1 MKKGYIISSQAVKL
15 ISCFLTLVLLF
26 SLVLSVNSTAEA
38 SQETDTTIETGAN
51 DLDTYPDEYD
61 ELDIPEEIRKEL
73 DKHGIS
79 LKKEMMMSLAPL
91 IRNLRKC
98 LLLRYPQ

>member
-1 MKKGYIISSQAVKL
+1 
-15 ISCFLTLVLLF
+15 
-26 SLVLSVNSTAEA
+26 LVLSVNSTAEA

-79 LKKEMMMSLAPL
+79 IEDFKRKLDDEFGTSYKESEEVPATPLSSIIKLICLANQDPKQV
-91 IRNLRKC
+91 I
-98 LLLRYPQ
+98 